1 MEQRWTNIYTST
13 NFYQA
18 EILRQALEANGIDA
32 VLLNKK
38 DSSYQFGEVQVMVPE
53 ADFAAATEII
63 IQQNLDI

>member
-38 DSSYQFGEVQVMVPE
+38 DSSYQFGEVQVMVPT
-53 ADFAAATEII
+53 DDVAAATEII
-63 IQQNLDI
+63 IQQNLDT